1 MDINNILS
9 LAASAATIITFI
21 IQVFKILSNNKD
33 DNSTVSINNIGDS
46 NNINLNSNNT
56 NNFNTDSHD
65 TNIEIYHVNNQ
76 SYYPN
81 NNVNIKSNS
90 NDVIGFLALFI
101 IIIAI
106 ISKFYLDNRSSIILG
121 IIILGI
127 LSFIVT
133 LSCTLILAENRL
145 ITNSTLLIKTI
156 KWAPLFLVIKFINR
170 PLYNSNTLNMVAEL
184 IKKGTG
190 YLRIFFSYPYDV
202 MFFVIQFLGLAIL
215 TIVFISYL
223 ISSIKDTYKSLKT
236 KLPIKTILWKDAI
249 PYFALQFFIFFL
261 VSGLYTKL
269 FSKLSLISQL

>member
-21 IQVFKILSNNKD
+21 IQVFKILFNNKD

-65 TNIEIYHVNNQ
+65 TNIKIYHVNNQ

-81 NNVNIKSNS
+81 NNVNIKNNS

-156 KWAPLFLVIKFINR
+156 KWVPLFLVIKFINR

-223 ISSIKDTYKSLKT
+223 ISSIRGTYKSLKT
-236 KLPIKTILWKDAI
+236 KLPIKTILWKDTI
-249 PYFALQFFIFFL
+249 PYFALQFFIFF
-261 VSGLYTKL
+261 
-269 FSKLSLISQL
+269 